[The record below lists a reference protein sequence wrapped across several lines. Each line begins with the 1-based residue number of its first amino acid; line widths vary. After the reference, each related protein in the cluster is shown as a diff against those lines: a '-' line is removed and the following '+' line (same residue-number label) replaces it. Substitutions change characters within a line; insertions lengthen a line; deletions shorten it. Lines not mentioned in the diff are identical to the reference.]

1 MPTVTFPR
9 LPAAAKLS
17 LRPRTNLGKRDKPL
31 PVASDW
37 TAAAAAAVTKT
48 TTPGEAAAAAAAEK
62 AKLSWDDV
70 SVGPS
75 LSHVSGPPEWPYL
88 FQSERDELEIRCWD
102 HL

>member
-17 LRPRTNLGKRDKPL
+17 LRPRTNLGKRGRPL

-48 TTPGEAAAAAAAEK
+48 TTPGEAAAAAAAEE

-75 LSHVSGPPEWPYL
+75 LSDVFGPAEWPCL
-88 FQSERDELEIRCWD
+88 FQSERDELELRWSEQ
-102 HL
+102 L